1 MLALA
6 RLEWWYLRHQAG
18 TIRRQPARALIWV
31 GYLAFVGLALGHRFT
46 GTGHAAPAVP
56 MTTAHALAGPVATAI
71 GGIVL
76 AFAGATIVGAAG
88 GRASGFRSTAEAV
101 MFSNAGIRPL
111 TIATWLQLR
120 ALGLRSVRLM
130 ASIVY
135 FVALVAPVH
144 GPTAT
149 VGLVLR
155 CALVVVAVVGLTL
168 PAFLWSRTVVV
179 RRVLE
184 IAGWFAI
191 ADGIGS
197 LVAAFVEPASY
208 AGVVRLGLDP
218 GETIRALVAGAPLVY
233 AIPALIILIEIALV
247 RATAGDAL
255 PELYAAS
262 LRANVALT
270 ARHASADAS
279 HVRPGGRVRVPS
291 GAAAIVWKEWAAL
304 RHQRRAL
311 QTAIAIALGALGT
324 GYVAGAVAIRTNDLT
339 FPALCGTLELLI
351 ALLFAPLGASQR
363 LALELGQPLFWLGRA
378 PLRTRIGMWAV
389 GFGWRGALT
398 LGLVQFGIALAWGR
412 PLAATAALFGTAVAY
427 GSLVAFGV
435 GLFALFPAP
444 IDARGPLALLRLAAT
459 GVYLIPAAVV
469 TALVFALRGPD
480 ALAIGL
486 GIATLGC
493 EGWATIALATLRFE
507 QRGASFA
514 ALGRA
519 R

>member
-31 GYLAFVGLALGHRFT
+31 GYLAFVGFALGRRFVS
-46 GTGHAAPAVP
+46 TGHPAPLPPAAL
-56 MTTAHALAGPVATAI
+56 ALAGPVATAV

-76 AFAGATIVGAAG
+76 AFVGATIVGAAG
-88 GRASGFRSTAEAV
+88 GRAAGFRSAAEAI

-111 TIATWLQLR
+111 TIATWLQMR

-135 FVALVAPVH
+135 FVALVAPTH

-155 CALVVVAVVGLTL
+155 CGLVVVAVVGLTL
-168 PAFLWSRTVVV
+168 PAFLWSRAIVV
-179 RRVLE
+179 RRALE
-184 IAGWFAI
+184 IVGWLAI

-197 LVAAFVEPASY
+197 LVAGFVEPVAY
-208 AGVVRLGLDP
+208 AGVIRLGLDP
-218 GETIRALVAGAPLVY
+218 GGAIRALVAGMPLAY
-233 AIPALIILIEIALV
+233 AVPALVVLGEIALV

-262 LRANVALT
+262 LRANAALSARPANAT
-270 ARHASADAS
+270 AARI
-279 HVRPGGRVRVPS
+279 RPGARVRIPG

-311 QTAIAIALGALGT
+311 QTAIAIAFGALAA
-324 GYVAGAVAIRTNDLT
+324 GYVAGAVAIRTNDPT

-351 ALLFAPLGASQR
+351 AVLFAPVGASQR
-363 LALELGQPLFWLGRA
+363 LAIELGQPLFWLGRS
-378 PLRTRIGMWAV
+378 PLRMRIAMWAV

-398 LGLVQFGIALAWGR
+398 LGLVPVGIALAFGR
-412 PLAATAALFGTAVAY
+412 PLLAFAALLATVVAY

-444 IDARGPLALLRLAAT
+444 IDARGPLALLRLVAT
-459 GVYLIPAAVV
+459 GAYLVPAAVV
-469 TALVFALRGPD
+469 TAVAFALRGSD

-486 GIATLGC
+486 GILTLAC
-493 EGWATIALATLRFE
+493 EGWLTIVISTVRFE
-507 QRGASFA
+507 QRGATFA